1 MLDEFQLV
9 ISPMK
14 GEERTVSLSD
24 LEDAG
29 LLTINTEDNG
39 KIHFTIKGLSKYDL
53 DGSMLS
59 YSVKRV
65 SEDGED
71 EDKFTPDGIGLD
83 AEDNEYFDISY
94 DNAGVPNHGTDKD
107 QVYSGG
113 SITLTLTGTTEYNAE
128 KQWLDDGETD
138 GRSEVTFQLWRYR
151 LESGKTDQFKTAAP
165 VRDASGNF
173 VYMTVDGKTADEDGN
188 LLTKTKLDKY
198 DKEGYEY
205 VYVVV
210 ETESEGGTT
219 AYEKIFGTGGNTILQ
234 AEPLRSPI
242 RSRPDRER
250 SKKLSMKK
258 TARDRERIPIE
269 LPAIA
274 TSMTAASFPTSAQ
287 TL

>member
-1 MLDEFQLV
+1 MPFNFTVKVNDGTKDFDGDKLAEEMLDEFQLV

-113 SITLTLTGTTEYNAE
+113 SITLTLTGTTEYNAC
-128 KQWLDDGETD
+128 LLYTSGLRFVMMTFICCAFSGIISTD
-138 GRSEVTFQLWRYR
+138 
-151 LESGKTDQFKTAAP
+151 
-165 VRDASGNF
+165 
-173 VYMTVDGKTADEDGN
+173 
-188 LLTKTKLDKY
+188 
-198 DKEGYEY
+198 
-205 VYVVV
+205 
-210 ETESEGGTT
+210 
-219 AYEKIFGTGGNTILQ
+219 
-234 AEPLRSPI
+234 
-242 RSRPDRER
+242 
-250 SKKLSMKK
+250 
-258 TARDRERIPIE
+258 
-269 LPAIA
+269 
-274 TSMTAASFPTSAQ
+274 
-287 TL
+287 